1 MFVWIDYIMKE
12 QELQEVYEMVDAINF
27 SRAKKNINRDF
38 ADGLMMA
45 ELVHHYSPKIVSLHN
60 YPPANS
66 LTKKIENWTTLNAKV
81 LKRLGISLTKQ
92 QIDDIAN
99 AVPNVIEQLLYLIL
113 IRF

>member
-1 MFVWIDYIMKE
+1 
-12 QELQEVYEMVDAINF
+12 MVDNITF

-45 ELVHHYSPKIVSLHN
+45 ELIHHYSPKLVSVHN

-66 LTKKIENWTTLNAKV
+66 LGKKIENWNTLNTRV
-81 LKRLGISLTKQ
+81 LKKLGITLTKQ
-92 QIDDIAN
+92 QIEDIVN
-99 AVPNVIEQLLYLIL
+99 AVPNVIEHVLYQIL